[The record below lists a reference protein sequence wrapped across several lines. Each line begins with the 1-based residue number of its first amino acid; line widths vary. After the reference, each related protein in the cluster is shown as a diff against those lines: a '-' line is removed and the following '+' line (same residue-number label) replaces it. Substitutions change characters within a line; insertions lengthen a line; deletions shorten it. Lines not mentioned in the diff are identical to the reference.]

1 MDLKV
6 EPGQLEAFARQV
18 GRGAEDMREVLAYA
32 RRHTVLPPRAAGL
45 YGETR
50 ILHDALRSDVLSAVK
65 RMAEV
70 LQSSSEELAA
80 AAVYYRRTDRGSAAE
95 FDALARKKGAD
106 R

>member
-32 RRHTVLPPRAAGL
+32 RRHTVLPPGADGL
-45 YGETR
+45 YGEAHY
-50 ILHDALRSDVLSAVK
+50 LHNALRSNLLSAVK

-70 LQSSSEELAA
+70 LQGSSEELAA
-80 AAVYYRRTDRGSAAE
+80 AAAYYRRTDRGVAAG
-95 FDALARKKGAD
+95 FDALIRETGAAR
-106 R
+106 

>member
-1 MDLKV
+1 MDLRV

-32 RRHTVLPPRAAGL
+32 RRHTVLPPGAAGL
-45 YGETR
+45 YGETCA
-50 ILHDALRSDVLSAVK
+50 LHDALRGDVLSAVR
-65 RMAEV
+65 RMAEI

-80 AAVYYRRTDRGSAAE
+80 AAAYYRRTDRGAAAA
-95 FDALARKKGAD
+95 FDALAGRKGAE

>member
-1 MDLKV
+1 MDLRV

-32 RRHTVLPPRAAGL
+32 RRHTVLPPGAVGL

-50 ILHDALRSDVLSAVK
+50 VLHDALRSNVLSAVK

-80 AAVYYRRTDRGSAAE
+80 AASYYRCTDRGSAAQ
-95 FDALARKKGAD
+95 FDALAGRKGAG

>member
-32 RRHTVLPPRAAGL
+32 RRHTVLPPGAVGL

-50 ILHDALRSDVLSAVK
+50 ALHDVLRSDVVSAVK
-65 RMAEV
+65 RMAEI

-80 AAVYYRRTDRGSAAE
+80 AAAYYRRTDRGSAAE
-95 FDALARKKGAD
+95 FDALTRGKGAE